1 MSCKKTLPIW
11 NVWCE
16 NESCKKENSQSSS
29 LRPIQWHELRVMFFS
44 LPCGAA
50 QQHLHLRCE
59 LRSIHC
65 QYMPLLLWTASFAPV
80 PEICI
85 NHWIC
90 VDNLTR
96 RSIHIVFAPLH
107 RTVCFPWS
115 EDSSCT
121 GCTIPLK
128 WNQSFDGLSH
138 SSTIFWRFLTFF
150 LATTPPHLKVS
161 VFFSSAQCVNW
172 CIACGNV
179 AGVVAQRCWDV
190 AGTTEVMGLA

>member
-1 MSCKKTLPIW
+1 MYTIFISSFHANVSFDATTSVWILIKRYPFLEDQEKWRTQPMSCKKTLPIW

-80 PEICI
+80 PEIRI
-85 NHWIC
+85 SHWIC

-96 RSIHIVFAPLH
+96 RSNSYRFCSASTEQYVFPEAKIAHAQVAP
-107 RTVCFPWS
+107 
-115 EDSSCT
+115 
-121 GCTIPLK
+121 
-128 WNQSFDGLSH
+128 
-138 SSTIFWRFLTFF
+138 FL
-150 LATTPPHLKVS
+150 
-161 VFFSSAQCVNW
+161 
-172 CIACGNV
+172 
-179 AGVVAQRCWDV
+179 
-190 AGTTEVMGLA
+190 